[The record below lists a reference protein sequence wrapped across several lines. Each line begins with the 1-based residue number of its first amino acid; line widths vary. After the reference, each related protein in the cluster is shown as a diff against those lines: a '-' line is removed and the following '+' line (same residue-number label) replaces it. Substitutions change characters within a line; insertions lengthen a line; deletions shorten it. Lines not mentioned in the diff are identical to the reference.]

1 MTTVKLKAWIHAARL
16 RTLPLA
22 ISGVLLASFIAQ
34 SQYLFKWDVF
44 TLSLITTLLLQIL
57 SNLAN
62 DYGDFS
68 HGTDNEN
75 RVGPERAV
83 QSGIISPKEM
93 KRAIYI
99 IGLLAFHAGMFLLTA
114 SLDEVFNYV
123 FILFLITGLVAIGAA
138 IKYTIGKKPF
148 GYKGFGDIMVFL
160 FFGLASVFGIY
171 FLHTLTIEW
180 IILLPATAVGLLSA
194 GVLNVNNMRDIEN
207 DKISNK
213 ITLAVKMG
221 KVGSKIYHMLLIV
234 ISIIL
239 FSTYLL
245 LLQETKLLYSLII
258 PVIPL
263 IIHTY
268 IILKNR
274 EPEKLDSQLKIL
286 SLSTLAI
293 SLWVGIG
300 LAFF

>member
-1 MTTVKLKAWIHAARL
+1 MNKIKLKVWIHAARL

-22 ISGVLLASFIAQ
+22 IAGVLLASLIAQ
-34 SQYLFKWDVF
+34 SQQQFKWDVF
-44 TLSLITTLLLQIL
+44 TLALITTLLLQIL

-62 DYGDFS
+62 DYGDYT
-68 HGTDNEN
+68 HGTDNKN

-83 QSGIISPKEM
+83 QSGIITPKEM

-114 SLDEVFNYV
+114 ALDEIFNYI
-123 FILFLITGLVAIGAA
+123 FILFLITGLIAIGAA
-138 IKYTIGKKPF
+138 IKYTIGKNPF

-180 IILLPATAVGLLSA
+180 IIILPATAVGLLSA

-213 ITLAVKMG
+213 ITLAVKLG
-221 KVGSKIYHMLLIV
+221 KGGSKIYHLLLVV
-234 ISIIL
+234 ISITL
-239 FSTYLL
+239 FGTYLF
-245 LLQETKLLYSLII
+245 LLQENILLYSLII
-258 PVIPL
+258 PTLPL
-263 IIHTY
+263 IIHTF
-268 IILKNR
+268 IILRNK
-274 EPEKLDSQLKIL
+274 EPKKLDPQLKIL